1 MTVKRLADSIGL
13 TVLCG
18 ETDRE
23 ISGIYTGDLL
33 SWVMSRLTEDKIWI
47 TIMSNIN
54 VVAVASLADAAAV
67 ILAEGVE
74 PDVEA
79 LEASKTKGVTLLSSD
94 LDAYTLC
101 VKISKF
107 LEEAV

>member
-1 MTVKRLADSIGL
+1 MTVKTLAESIGL
-13 TVLCG
+13 AVLCG
-18 ETDRE
+18 DTDRE
-23 ISGIYTGDLL
+23 ITGVYTGDLL

-74 PDVEA
+74 PDAEA
-79 LEASKTKGVTLLSSD
+79 LEAAMAKGVTLLSSE
-94 LDAYTLC
+94 LDAYSLC
-101 VKISKF
+101 VKASKL
-107 LEEAV
+107 LEGAV

>member
-1 MTVKRLADSIGL
+1 MTVKQLAESIGL

-18 ETDRE
+18 DTERE
-23 ISGIYTGDLL
+23 ISGVYTGDLL

-67 ILAEGVE
+67 VLAEGVE
-74 PDVEA
+74 PDPEA
-79 LEASKTKGVTLLSSD
+79 LEAAKAKEVTLLSSE
-94 LDAYTLC
+94 LDAYSLC
-101 VKISKF
+101 VKISN
-107 LEEAV
+107 LLGDAV